1 MTSSKTSPAKPAAGR
16 AQQQPGPRRSRSRSD
31 DPDQVRSA
39 RPKLLLRNA
48 TPQDIPG
55 IHALTA
61 KVYAG
66 HSTDGAYTV
75 AQLRGHQHHFP
86 QGQFV
91 AIYEDAIVGYCATF
105 RISEK
110 LALRP
115 HDWEGIT
122 GRGYAARHD
131 STGDWLYGMEI
142 CVDPDYRGLRLGQRL
157 YNARKQLCERLHL
170 KGIVFGGRMPGL
182 SRRWSQ
188 LRSAEKY
195 LERVRAGSLRDPV
208 INFQLRNA
216 FEPIGV
222 LRGYLAGD
230 HESRGHATHMVWRN
244 PAYGAEGDVH
254 IATPLPRARTAR
266 VAAVQY
272 QQRAVR
278 SFEDFAKQVEYF
290 VDVVADYKADF
301 ALFPELFTLQL
312 LSIENRNAPAAEA
325 VAALTR
331 YTDRIR
337 TLLSELAVS
346 YNINIIGG
354 SHPTRDPVDGHVY
367 NICYVCLRNGAVHE
381 QRKIHPTPNERY
393 WWNITGGNSSN
404 VIETDFGPIGV
415 MICYDAEFP
424 ELARHL
430 VDQGAQ
436 ILFVPFCTDER
447 QSYQRVRFCAHARAV
462 ENQCYVVMAGNVGN
476 LPSVE
481 NMDIQYAQSCVLTPC
496 DFAFARDGIAA
507 DTTPN
512 VEMVA
517 IADVQ
522 LDSLAA
528 ARQHG
533 TVQNLKDRRFDLY
546 NVTWKDAPAQGPAR
560 PTQLRPVQMRDAAD

>member
-1 MTSSKTSPAKPAAGR
+1 MTKRNVKSGSAAPAVKALQQRTPRRRAAAGP
-16 AQQQPGPRRSRSRSD
+16 AGID
-31 DPDQVRSA
+31 
-39 RPKLLLRNA
+39 RPKLVLRNA
-48 TPQDIPG
+48 TPHDIPG

-61 KVYAG
+61 KVYAALG
-66 HSTDGAYTV
+66 SDGAYTT

-91 AIYEDAIVGYCATF
+91 AVFEDTIVGYCATF
-105 RISEK
+105 RIAEK
-110 LALRP
+110 LALKP

-122 GRGYAARHD
+122 GRGYGARHD
-131 STGDWLYGMEI
+131 AQGDWLYGLEV

-157 YNARKQLCERLHL
+157 YNARKQLCEHLHL

-182 SRRWSQ
+182 SRRWMQ

-195 LERVRAGSLRDPV
+195 LDQVRSGALRDPV
-208 INFQLRNA
+208 VNFQLRNA
-216 FEPIGV
+216 FEPLGV
-222 LRGYLAGD
+222 LRGYLSTD
-230 HESRGHATHMVWRN
+230 HESRGYATHMVWRN
-244 PAYGAEGDVH
+244 PAYGDV
-254 IATPLPRARTAR
+254 ADLQAAAPLPRARTAR

-272 QQRAVR
+272 QQRAVN
-278 SFEDFAKQVEYF
+278 SFEDFARQVEYF

-301 ALFPELFTLQL
+301 VLFPELFTLQL

-331 YTDRIR
+331 YTERIR
-337 TLLSELAVS
+337 TLLGELAVS

-354 SHPTRDPVDGHVY
+354 SHPTRDPADGHVY
-367 NICYVCLRNGAVHE
+367 NISYVCLRNGAVHE

-393 WWNITGGNSSN
+393 WWNITGGSQSN
-404 VIETDFGPIGV
+404 VIDTDFGPIGV

-447 QSYQRVRFCAHARAV
+447 QSYQRVRFCAQARAI

-546 NVTWKDAPAQGPAR
+546 SVTWKEVA
-560 PTQLRPVQMRDAAD
+560 TQTAAAAAD

>member
-1 MTSSKTSPAKPAAGR
+1 MSKARNPKAVASRPLEQATPRKRQSAKKT
-16 AQQQPGPRRSRSRSD
+16 PGLAPVEKPRL
-31 DPDQVRSA
+31 V
-39 RPKLLLRNA
+39 LRNA
-48 TPQDIPG
+48 TPHDIPG
-55 IHALTA
+55 IRALSD
-61 KVYAG
+61 KVYGA
-66 HSTDGAYTV
+66 TEGAYTT

-86 QGQFV
+86 EGQFV
-91 AIYEDAIVGYCATF
+91 AVYDDAIVGYCATF
-105 RISEK
+105 RIAEK
-110 LALRP
+110 LALKP

-131 STGDWLYGMEI
+131 AHGDWLYGLEV

-157 YNARKQLCERLHL
+157 YNARKQLCQHLHL

-182 SRRWSQ
+182 NRRWMQ
-188 LRSAEKY
+188 LRSADKY
-195 LERVRAGSLRDPV
+195 LELVQSGRLRDPV
-208 INFQLRNA
+208 INFQLRNN
-216 FEPIGV
+216 FEPLGV
-222 LRGYLAGD
+222 LRAYMDND
-230 HESRGHATHMVWRN
+230 HESRGFATHMVWRN
-244 PAYGAEGDVH
+244 PEFGDAVGD
-254 IATPLPRARTAR
+254 TPDKPSLRHRVAR

-272 QQRAVR
+272 QQRQIA
-278 SFEDFAKQVEYF
+278 SFEDFARQVEYF

-301 ALFPELFTLQL
+301 VLFPELLTLQL

-331 YTDRIR
+331 YTERVKQ
-337 TLLSELAVS
+337 LFSELAVS

-354 SHPTRDPVDGHVY
+354 SHPTRDPADGHVY
-367 NICYVCLRNGAVHE
+367 NICYVCLRDGAVHE

-393 WWNITGGNSSN
+393 WWNITGADSSN

-430 VDQGAQ
+430 TDQGAQ
-436 ILFVPFCTDER
+436 ILFIPFCTDER
-447 QSYQRVRFCAHARAV
+447 QSYQRVRFCAQARAI

-517 IADVQ
+517 IADVH

-528 ARQHG
+528 ARQSG

-546 NVTWKDAPAQGPAR
+546 NVTWKEAAGGA
-560 PTQLRPVQMRDAAD
+560 MRETTMNGRREAAE

>member
-1 MTSSKTSPAKPAAGR
+1 MTSSKTSPAKSAAK
-16 AQQQPGPRRSRSRSD
+16 PR
-31 DPDQVRSA
+31 
-39 RPKLLLRNA
+39 LLLRNA
-48 TPQDIPG
+48 TPQDIAG

-61 KVYAG
+61 KVYAALG
-66 HSTDGAYTV
+66 PQGNYTT

-91 AIYEDAIVGYCATF
+91 AIYDNAIVGYCATF
-105 RISEK
+105 RISEQ
-110 LALRP
+110 LALQP

-131 STGDWLYGMEI
+131 PKGDWLYGMDI
-142 CVDPDYRGLRLGQRL
+142 CVDPDFRGLRLGQRL

-182 SRRWSQ
+182 GRRWQQ
-188 LRSAEKY
+188 LNSAQDY
-195 LERVRAGSLRDPV
+195 LERVRAGSLRDQV
-208 INFQLRNA
+208 ISFQIRNA

-222 LRGYLAGD
+222 LPGYLPMD
-230 HESRGHATHMVWRN
+230 HESRGYATHMIWRN
-244 PAYGAEGDVH
+244 PADTSSSIEEVA
-254 IATPLPRARTAR
+254 PLPRARTAR

-272 QQRAVR
+272 QQRAVQ
-278 SFEDFAKQVEYF
+278 SFEDFARQVEYF
-290 VDVVADYKADF
+290 IDVVADYKADF
-301 ALFPELFTLQL
+301 VLFPELFTLQL

-331 YTDRIR
+331 YTDRIK

-346 YNINIIGG
+346 YNINIVGG
-354 SHPTRDPVDGHVY
+354 SHPTRDPNDGHVY

-393 WWNITGGNSSN
+393 WWNITGGSSSN

-447 QSYQRVRFCAHARAV
+447 QSYQRVRYCAHARAV

-533 TVQNLKDRRFDLY
+533 TVRNLKDRRFDLY
-546 NVTWKDAPAQGPAR
+546 NVTWKDALPH
-560 PTQLRPVQMRDAAD
+560 LRDAAD

>member
-1 MTSSKTSPAKPAAGR
+1 MTASKTSSAKPANK
-16 AQQQPGPRRSRSRSD
+16 PR
-31 DPDQVRSA
+31 
-39 RPKLLLRNA
+39 LLLRNA

-61 KVYAG
+61 KVYAALG
-66 HSTDGAYTV
+66 PQGNYTT

-91 AIYEDAIVGYCATF
+91 AIYDNAIVGYCATF
-105 RISEK
+105 RIGET
-110 LALRP
+110 LALQP

-131 STGDWLYGMEI
+131 PKGDWLYGMDI
-142 CVDPDYRGLRLGQRL
+142 CVDPEFRGLRLGQRL

-182 SRRWSQ
+182 SRRWQQ
-188 LRSAEKY
+188 LKSAQDY
-195 LERVRAGSLRDPV
+195 LERVRAGSLRDQV
-208 INFQLRNA
+208 ISFQIRNA

-222 LRGYLAGD
+222 LRGYLPMD
-230 HESRGHATHMVWRN
+230 HESRGYATHMIWRN
-244 PAYGAEGDVH
+244 PAYGTGSSAADS
-254 IATPLPRARTAR
+254 APLPRARTAR

-272 QQRAVR
+272 QQRAVQ
-278 SFEDFAKQVEYF
+278 SFEDFARQVEYF

-301 ALFPELFTLQL
+301 VLFPELFTLQL

-331 YTDRIR
+331 YTDRIK
-337 TLLSELAVS
+337 TLLSELAVG

-354 SHPTRDPVDGHVY
+354 SHPTRDPNDGHVY

-393 WWNITGGNSSN
+393 WWNITGGSSSN

-447 QSYQRVRFCAHARAV
+447 QSYQRVRYCAHARAV

-546 NVTWKDAPAQGPAR
+546 NVTWKEGAP
-560 PTQLRPVQMRDAAD
+560 QLRDAAD

>member
-1 MTSSKTSPAKPAAGR
+1 MTKAKSPNPKSKRKTAKPLRQAAPRQRSSKTASRTQAAKIVEKPH
-16 AQQQPGPRRSRSRSD
+16 
-31 DPDQVRSA
+31 
-39 RPKLLLRNA
+39 LTLRNA
-48 TPQDIPG
+48 TPHDIPG
-55 IHALTA
+55 IRALSD
-61 KVYAG
+61 KVYGA
-66 HSTDGAYTV
+66 TEGAYTT

-86 QGQFV
+86 DGQFV
-91 AIYEDAIVGYCATF
+91 AVYDGTIVGYCATF
-105 RISEK
+105 RIAEK
-110 LALRP
+110 LALKS

-131 STGDWLYGMEI
+131 PHGDWLYGLEV

-157 YNARKQLCERLHL
+157 YNARKQLCQHLHL

-182 SRRWSQ
+182 NRRWMQ
-188 LRSAEKY
+188 IRSAEKY
-195 LERVRAGSLRDPV
+195 LEMVQSGRLRDPV
-208 INFQLRNA
+208 INFQLRNN
-216 FEPIGV
+216 FEPLGV
-222 LRGYLAGD
+222 LRAYMDND
-230 HESRGHATHMVWRN
+230 HESRGYATHMVWRN
-244 PAYGAEGDVH
+244 PEFADPKQEASAKPV
-254 IATPLPRARTAR
+254 LRARTAR

-272 QQRAVR
+272 QQRQIA

-290 VDVVADYKADF
+290 VDVVADYKCDF
-301 ALFPELFTLQL
+301 VLFPELLTLQL

-331 YTDRIR
+331 YTERVKQ
-337 TLLSELAVS
+337 LFSELAVS

-354 SHPTRDPVDGHVY
+354 SHPTRDTDGHVY
-367 NICYVCLRNGAVHE
+367 NICYVCLRDGAIHE

-393 WWNITGGNSSN
+393 WWNITGADSSN

-430 VDQGAQ
+430 IDQGAQ
-436 ILFVPFCTDER
+436 ILFIPFCTDER
-447 QSYQRVRFCAHARAV
+447 QSYQRVRFCAAARAI

-517 IADVQ
+517 IADVH

-528 ARQHG
+528 ARQSG

-546 NVTWKDAPAQGPAR
+546 NVTWKEA
-560 PTQLRPVQMRDAAD
+560 AADVPLPGLDEAAE

>member
-1 MTSSKTSPAKPAAGR
+1 MTSSRKSKVKPGSR
-16 AQQQPGPRRSRSRSD
+16 ALQQRAPRRRA
-31 DPDQVRSA
+31 PEAKTGTGLA
-39 RPKLLLRNA
+39 RPKLVLRNA

-61 KVYAG
+61 KVYAALG
-66 HSTDGAYTV
+66 SDGAYTA

-91 AIYEDAIVGYCATF
+91 AVYEDAIVGYCATF
-105 RISEK
+105 RIAEK
-110 LALRP
+110 LALKP

-131 STGDWLYGMEI
+131 AQGDWLYGLEI

-157 YNARKQLCERLHL
+157 YNARKQLCEHLHL

-182 SRRWSQ
+182 SRRWMQ

-195 LERVRAGSLRDPV
+195 LELVRAGTLRDPV
-208 INFQLRNA
+208 VNFQLRNA
-216 FEPIGV
+216 FEPLGV
-222 LRGYLAGD
+222 LRGYLGTD
-230 HESRGHATHMVWRN
+230 HESRGYATHMVWRN
-244 PAYGAEGDVH
+244 PAYGDAADLQV
-254 IATPLPRARTAR
+254 AAPMLRARTAR

-272 QQRAVR
+272 QQRAVT

-301 ALFPELFTLQL
+301 VLFPELFTLQL

-331 YTDRIR
+331 YTDRIK
-337 TLLSELAVS
+337 TMLAELAVS

-367 NICYVCLRNGAVHE
+367 NISYVCLRDGAVHE
-381 QRKIHPTPNERY
+381 QRKVHPTPNERY
-393 WWNITGGNSSN
+393 WWNITGGSSSN

-447 QSYQRVRFCAHARAV
+447 QSYQRVRFCAQARAI

-546 NVTWKDAPAQGPAR
+546 SVTWKEAPAAS
-560 PTQLRPVQMRDAAD
+560 LAAAAD

>member
-1 MTSSKTSPAKPAAGR
+1 MTSKSRKPKVVPNTRPASR
-16 AQQQPGPRRSRSRSD
+16 ALQQRNPRRASKD
-31 DPDQVRSA
+31 ANPVEK
-39 RPKLLLRNA
+39 PKLVLRNA
-48 TPQDIPG
+48 TPNDIPA
-55 IHALTA
+55 IRALTG

-66 HSTDGAYTV
+66 LGAEGAYTT

-86 QGQFV
+86 EGQFV
-91 AIYEDAIVGYCATF
+91 AIYEDAVVGYCATF
-105 RISEK
+105 RIAER
-110 LALRP
+110 LALKP

-131 STGDWLYGMEI
+131 PHGDWLYGLEV

-157 YNARKQLCERLHL
+157 YNARKQLCEHLHL

-182 SRRWSQ
+182 NRRWVQ

-195 LERVRAGSLRDPV
+195 LDLVRQGSLRDPV
-208 INFQLRNA
+208 INFQLRNS

-222 LRGYLAGD
+222 LRSYID
-230 HESRGHATHMVWRN
+230 TDYESRGFATHMVWRN
-244 PAYGAEGDVH
+244 PGYAEPAAH
-254 IATPLPRARTAR
+254 HTAKPPLRARTAR

-272 QQRAVR
+272 QQRAVT
-278 SFEDFAKQVEYF
+278 SFEEFAKQVEYF

-301 ALFPELFTLQL
+301 VLFPELLTLQL

-331 YTDRIR
+331 YTDRVKA
-337 TLLSELAVS
+337 LFSELAVS

-354 SHPTRDPVDGHVY
+354 SHPTRDPDDGHVY
-367 NICYVCLRNGAVHE
+367 NICYVCLRDGAVHE

-393 WWNITGGNSSN
+393 WWNITGANSSN

-430 VDQGAQ
+430 TDQGAQ
-436 ILFVPFCTDER
+436 ILFIPFCTDER
-447 QSYQRVRFCAHARAV
+447 QSYQRVRFCAQARAI

-522 LDSLAA
+522 LDSLVA

-546 NVTWKDAPAQGPAR
+546 NVTWKES
-560 PTQLRPVQMRDAAD
+560 AAEAASVFTGTIGAEQ